1 MDFGKLAIFS
11 WLNKDTNGISMH
23 MTVATISLVMFST
36 SNSESTFFFFFL
48 WNWTGQ
54 ETNLCKYLFNKVLKH
69 WPLEEKKKV
78 LFLVAYFYESNHTPK
93 VLFSLETSFC
103 EELMLKPSLQSHLKK
118 HNKARAGLQSI
129 RNKHKIKCSY
139 WLNTRTMF
147 FFFFFFF
154 SEGFL

>member
-1 MDFGKLAIFS
+1 MTLGGK
-11 WLNKDTNGISMH
+11 
-23 MTVATISLVMFST
+23 
-36 SNSESTFFFFFL
+36 
-48 WNWTGQ
+48 
-54 ETNLCKYLFNKVLKH
+54 
-69 WPLEEKKKV
+69 KKKV

-147 FFFFFFF
+147 FFFSF
-154 SEGFL
+154 SFLKVFSKTFSQGYSQAIEKQCCGIHVCVYVCVLGGLKIWNNCASLWFRVN